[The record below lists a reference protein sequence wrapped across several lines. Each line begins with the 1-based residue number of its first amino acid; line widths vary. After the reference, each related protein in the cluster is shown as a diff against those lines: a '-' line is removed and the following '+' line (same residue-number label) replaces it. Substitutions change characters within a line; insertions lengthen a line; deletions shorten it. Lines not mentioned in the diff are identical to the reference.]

1 MEALNFLGSGDMLFY
16 LEVLKTTFMPYIKDI
31 HSFHFYYNNPLF
43 WVFFMVL
50 YLILEI
56 GRSWSPGKAFFFC
69 IIIAMVLLGTTWFEI
84 YIANTFV
91 KPGETF
97 DPFIIRMLSLVMLS
111 AVVLYFL
118 LVDNLS

>member
-1 MEALNFLGSGDMLFY
+1 MEALSSLGAGDVVFY

-31 HSFHFYYNNPLF
+31 QGFHFYYNNPLF

-69 IIIAMVLLGTTWFEI
+69 VIIAIVLLSTTWFEMF
-84 YIANTFV
+84 IASTFV

-97 DPFIIRMLSLVMLS
+97 DPLIIRMLSLVMLS
-111 AVVLYFL
+111 AIILYFL
-118 LVDNLS
+118 LIDNLN